1 MRRQAPL
8 PRAPAP
14 AKCSDSTRTTTRA
27 PPGTLLAPFPC
38 RMSHAPV
45 PDRPEEQAADATA
58 TAAGDGARGGAPTD
72 ERRADERRA
81 GDRRSGAMPML
92 ERRRKQMGWRSRDIL
107 RATLL
112 VLGVYIALRLLWL
125 ANHLVFAVFLGVLFG
140 LALERGVD
148 FLERWRVPRGLGAAA
163 IALAFLGAL
172 VGTGALIA
180 PTVREQAIELR
191 NRLPDAI
198 GKVQEWVER
207 GQAGFVGFLGQGPG
221 TGERGPDS
229 AQTAGNAPATE
240 TADRPATQPSGA
252 GPADSSETP
261 APSLGS
267 QVGERLGGMT
277 SYVFPFLQSTISAFA
292 GVILVFF
299 IAIYIGI
306 SPQTYHGGLVRLFP
320 KKDREK
326 AGEVLSITAT
336 VLRRWLVTQLIAM
349 VVIGVVTTI
358 ALTILDVRAAFALGL
373 LAGLLE
379 FVPTIGPLLSAI
391 PAVAMGLLDS
401 PEKALIVALL
411 YLGIQFAENHLLIPM
426 LMSEGLDLPPA
437 MTIVA
442 QALMALVFGFLGLL
456 VAVPFVAAALVP
468 IKLLYVRGVLGD
480 EDVEVLGEEEDH
492 D

>member
-1 MRRQAPL
+1 MSRS
-8 PRAPAP
+8 
-14 AKCSDSTRTTTRA
+14 SDPE
-27 PPGTLLAPFPC
+27 PP
-38 RMSHAPV
+38 
-45 PDRPEEQAADATA
+45 DAQSA
-58 TAAGDGARGGAPTD
+58 VAAAGDAAGGARDGSAPD

-81 GDRRSGAMPML
+81 IERRSGAMPMV
-92 ERRRKQMGWRSRDIL
+92 ERRRKPMGWRSRDIL

-125 ANHLVFAVFLGVLFG
+125 ANHLVFAVFLGILFG

-148 FLERWRVPRGLGAAA
+148 ILERWRVPRGLGAAV

-172 VGTGALIA
+172 AGTAALIA
-180 PTVREQAIELR
+180 PTVGEQARELR
-191 NRLPDAI
+191 TRLPDAI
-198 GKVQEWVER
+198 DKVQRWLER
-207 GQAGFVGFLGQGPG
+207 GEAGFMGFLGDRGRRAGTADAAGPG
-221 TGERGPDS
+221 ATAGAAAPRAAGQRPDAPSGGAARAEATGED
-229 AQTAGNAPATE
+229 A
-240 TADRPATQPSGA
+240 
-252 GPADSSETP
+252 P
-261 APSLGS
+261 APSLGT
-267 QVGERLGGMT
+267 QVGERIGGMT
-277 SYVFPFLQSTISAFA
+277 SYLFPFLQSTISAFA
-292 GVILVFF
+292 GIILVFF

-320 KKDREK
+320 KRDREK

-373 LAGLLE
+373 IAGLLE
-379 FVPTIGPLLSAI
+379 FVPTVGPLLSAI

-411 YLGIQFAENHLLIPM
+411 YVGIQFAENHLLIPM

-437 MTIVA
+437 LTIVA

-456 VAVPFVAAALVP
+456 VAVPLVAALIVP

-480 EDVEVLGEEEDH
+480 EDVEILGDEDEERD
-492 D
+492 DD

>member
-1 MRRQAPL
+1 MRRP
-8 PRAPAP
+8 
-14 AKCSDSTRTTTRA
+14 SDPDDVQTADAASDVA
-27 PPGTLLAPFPC
+27 SDG
-38 RMSHAPV
+38 SHA
-45 PDRPEEQAADATA
+45 
-58 TAAGDGARGGAPTD
+58 GDTPD
-72 ERRADERRA
+72 ERRAEERRA
-81 GDRRSGAMPML
+81 LDRRSGGMPMV
-92 ERRRKQMGWRSRDIL
+92 ERRRKPMGWRSRDIL

-148 FLERWRVPRGLGAAA
+148 ILERWRVPRGLGAAA
-163 IALAFLGAL
+163 IAIAFLGAL

-180 PTVREQAIELR
+180 PTVGDQARELR
-191 NRLPDAI
+191 ARLPDAI
-198 GKVQEWVER
+198 EKVQEWIER
-207 GQAGFVGFLGQGPG
+207 GQAGFIGFLGE
-221 TGERGPDS
+221 GERGAASAGAPDTG
-229 AQTAGNAPATE
+229 AAPGAAAPQTAGQEPAAPAGGGT
-240 TADRPATQPSGA
+240 TADTTDRDA
-252 GPADSSETP
+252 P

-277 SYVFPFLQSTISAFA
+277 TYLFPFLQSTISAFA
-292 GVILVFF
+292 GIILVFF
-299 IAIYIGI
+299 IAIYIGV

-373 LAGLLE
+373 IAGLLE
-379 FVPTIGPLLSAI
+379 FVPTIGPLLSAV
-391 PAVAMGLLDS
+391 PAIAMGLLDS

-411 YLGIQFAENHLLIPM
+411 YVGIQFAENHLLIPM

-437 MTIVA
+437 LTIVA
-442 QALMALVFGFLGLL
+442 QALMALIFGFVGLL
-456 VAVPFVAAALVP
+456 VAVPLVAALIVP

-480 EDVEVLGEEEDH
+480 EDVEVLGDEESD
-492 D
+492 DD

>member
-1 MRRQAPL
+1 
-8 PRAPAP
+8 
-14 AKCSDSTRTTTRA
+14 
-27 PPGTLLAPFPC
+27 
-38 RMSHAPV
+38 MSHAPV
-45 PDRPEEQAADATA
+45 PDRPEEQATDATA
-58 TAAGDGARGGAPTD
+58 TTAGDAARVAGSAD
-72 ERRADERRA
+72 DRRS
-81 GDRRSGAMPML
+81 GDRRSGAMPMV

-112 VLGVYIALRLLWL
+112 VFGVYILLQLLWL

-163 IALAFLGAL
+163 IALAFVGAL

-191 NRLPDAI
+191 TRLPDAI
-198 GKVQEWVER
+198 GKVREWMER
-207 GQAGFVGFLGQGPG
+207 GQAGFVGFLGQGRG
-221 TGERGPDS
+221 TGG
-229 AQTAGNAPATE
+229 AATGGAATGGAATGGAPAPQGAAE
-240 TADRPATQPSGA
+240 PATV
-252 GPADSSETP
+252 PARAAESDTAETP

-267 QVGERLGGMT
+267 EVGERLGGMA
-277 SYVFPFLQSTISAFA
+277 SYLFPFLQSTISAVV

-299 IAIYIGI
+299 IAIYIGV

-320 KKDREK
+320 KRDRDK

-379 FVPTIGPLLSAI
+379 FVPTIGPLLSAV

-411 YLGIQFAENHLLIPM
+411 YVGIQFAENHLLIPM

-456 VAVPFVAAALVP
+456 VAVPLLAAAIVP

-480 EDVEVLGEEEDH
+480 EDVEVLGDEDDDH